1 MTARFSA
8 LSFFA
13 CALAL
18 TVAAWPNSTHAQESS
33 TQTYQP
39 TVGQAGKDVVWV
51 PTPQTLVD
59 EMLNIA
65 KVKAGEYLIDLGSG
79 DGRTVITAAQR
90 GLTALGIE
98 YNPDM
103 AELARRNARQA
114 GVEKSASFHTGDL
127 FEADLSKADIITMFL
142 LPTINERLK
151 PSLLKLKPGT
161 RVVSNSFTMGDWEAD
176 QSVFVSD
183 DCQSYCTALL
193 WIVPARVEG
202 DWQLGDQTLR
212 LTQQYQRLTGT
223 LGGTALSEAQMQG
236 DAIRFSVGNVRYVG
250 TVKNGTMSGRTEGS
264 ASTSW
269 SARKL

>member
-1 MTARFSA
+1 
-8 LSFFA
+8 
-13 CALAL
+13 
-18 TVAAWPNSTHAQESS
+18 
-33 TQTYQP
+33 
-39 TVGQAGKDVVWV
+39 
-51 PTPQTLVD
+51 
-59 EMLNIA
+59 MLNIA
-65 KVKAGEYLIDLGSG
+65 KVKPGETLIDLGSG

-103 AELARRNARQA
+103 ADLARRNARLA
-114 GVEKSASFHTGDL
+114 GVEKSARFITGDL
-127 FEADLSKADIITMFL
+127 FEADLSKADVITMFL

-176 QSVFVSD
+176 QSTDVSEG
-183 DCQSYCTALL
+183 CQSYCTALL

-202 DWQLGDQTLR
+202 DWQFGDQTLR
-212 LTQQYQRLTGT
+212 LSQKYQRLSGT
-223 LGGTALSEAQMQG
+223 LGGAALSDARMQG
-236 DAIRFSVGNVRYVG
+236 DVIRFSVGKVRYVG

-264 ASTSW
+264 TSTQW